1 MSTVLWSW
9 FWKKLAVLC
18 VSWNL
23 TTSLLWFQELL
34 KFARR
39 LYHPMMGPLFL
50 PFPSTKVWQFR
61 DLQKIWVD
69 MSGDCWI
76 WKLMAFPPPPKLWN
90 DFAETCF
97 YFGDSLYFLQLQ
109 LHYHNYNCKGLF
121 FFFGACCNYVLTSMV
136 GRWISDLEPALLG
149 GFKVNLFRNSAP
161 ELESAWK
168 MEGLEDIRRN
178 SFWVV
183 KRPIFSS
190 KSVSFLGTP
199 KTNGELDTQPP
210 MNLAR
215 RRWDETPQGRFWP

>member
-9 FWKKLAVLC
+9 FWKKLAVLWLC

-90 DFAETCF
+90 DFTETCF
-97 YFGDSLYFLQLQ
+97 YFGDSLYFFQLGSRR
-109 LHYHNYNCKGLF
+109 LHYHNYNCEGLF
-121 FFFGACCNYVLTSMV
+121 MFFLGACCNYILTSMV
-136 GRWISDLEPALLG
+136 GRWISDLEPAFVG
-149 GFKVNLFRNSAP
+149 GFSWSIFSETAFRSWT
-161 ELESAWK
+161 AWK
-168 MEGLEDIRRN
+168 M
-178 SFWVV
+178 SFAEIPSGSWVSAD
-183 KRPIFSS
+183 F
-190 KSVSFLGTP
+190 
-199 KTNGELDTQPP
+199 
-210 MNLAR
+210 
-215 RRWDETPQGRFWP
+215 

>member
-1 MSTVLWSW
+1 MGGHEWRLLDLEIDGFPSSSQTMKWLRR
-9 FWKKLAVLC
+9 
-18 VSWNL
+18 NL
-23 TTSLLWFQELL
+23 FLLWGLAILSSVTVTLSQ
-34 KFARR
+34 
-39 LYHPMMGPLFL
+39 
-50 PFPSTKVWQFR
+50 
-61 DLQKIWVD
+61 
-69 MSGDCWI
+69 
-76 WKLMAFPPPPKLWN
+76 
-90 DFAETCF
+90 
-97 YFGDSLYFLQLQ
+97 LQLQ
-109 LHYHNYNCKGLF
+109 GIIF